1 MNKLLKN
8 SNKKPEVK
16 IKDQKENEVKTDSL
30 FID

>member
-16 IKDQKENEVKTDSL
+16 IKDQKENEVKTD
-30 FID
+30 